1 MSSLLLKVAL
11 IGRPN
16 VGKSTL
22 FNRLTGRKLA
32 LVHEKPGMTRDRRYG
47 SADLFGLK
55 FSVIDTA
62 GLADP
67 HTGEDHADLLK
78 AMYRQTQFAIDDA
91 DVLFFM
97 IDGQQSLTPYDIE
110 LAQLLRK
117 THKPICVL
125 ANKTEGQHIFEGV
138 VDAPRLGL
146 NPIFSI
152 SAEHGQGMDDLFD
165 FLKPF
170 VSDHKKATKDVAT
183 NAKKNESVER
193 FENSQHAMNDAAS
206 KDLEKDEDE
215 DDHANRPLRLAIM
228 GRPNVG
234 KSTLVNAFLGEER
247 QLTGDLPGLTRD
259 AIRLEWTYKNRNIQ
273 LIDTAGIRRNS
284 RVDESTEKLSV
295 IDAKKA
301 LQYAEGV
308 ILVLDA
314 TQALEKQD
322 LTLAYDIYN
331 EGRAMVIALNKWDL
345 VKDKSAFLKNIQHK
359 LTHQLAQAKEIP
371 FIGVSATKKQGL
383 KDLMEAVLL
392 MDVMWNKR
400 VPTARLNTWLR
411 EVVSHHPA
419 PAINGRRIRPKYITQ
434 AKSRPPTFVLFCSQ
448 AEKLPESYTRYLS
461 NSLRVHFDIQ
471 GVPIRF
477 WVRSQKNPY
486 DEKK

>member
-1 MSSLLLKVAL
+1 MSSSLLKVAL

-22 FNRLTGRKLA
+22 FNRLIGRKLA
-32 LVHEKPGMTRDRRYG
+32 LVHAQPGMTRDRRYG
-47 SADLFGLK
+47 NADLFGLN

-67 HTGEDHADLLK
+67 NTGEAQTNLLK
-78 AMYRQTQFAIDDA
+78 SMYAQTQQAIDDA
-91 DVLFFM
+91 DVILFM
-97 IDGQQSLTPYDIE
+97 IDGRESLTPYDVE

-117 THKPICVL
+117 THKPLCVL
-125 ANKTEGQHIFEGV
+125 ANKTEGNHLFEGAI
-138 VDAPRLGL
+138 DAPRLGL
-146 NPIFSI
+146 EPIISI
-152 SAEHGQGMDDLFD
+152 SAEHGQGMDELFD

-170 VSDHKKATKDVAT
+170 VNTREKMAPQEDTTDSHAT
-183 NAKKNESVER
+183 
-193 FENSQHAMNDAAS
+193 
-206 KDLEKDEDE
+206 
-215 DDHANRPLRLAIM
+215 PLRLAIM

-247 QLTGDLPGLTRD
+247 QLTGDMPGLTRD
-259 AIRLEWTYKNRNIQ
+259 AIRLEWTYTNRHIQ

-284 RVDESTEKLSV
+284 RIDESTEKLSV

-301 LQYAEGV
+301 LQYAECV

-345 VKDKSAFLKNIQHK
+345 VKDKSAFLKEVQHK

-371 FIGVSATKKQGL
+371 FIGVCATKKGGL
-383 KDLMEAVLL
+383 KELMDAVLL

-400 VPTARLNTWLR
+400 IPTARLNTWLR
-411 EVVSHHPA
+411 EVVAHHPA

-461 NSLRVHFDIQ
+461 NSLRVHFDIK

-477 WVRSQKNPY
+477 WVRSQENPY
-486 DEKK
+486 DDKKK

>member
-1 MSSLLLKVAL
+1 MSSSPLKVAL

-32 LVHEKPGMTRDRRYG
+32 LVHEQPGMTRDRRYG
-47 SADLFGLK
+47 QADLFGLK

-78 AMYRQTQFAIDDA
+78 AMYTQTKRAIEDA
-91 DVLFFM
+91 DVLLFM
-97 IDGQQSLTPYDIE
+97 IDGRQSLTPYDVE
-110 LAQLLRK
+110 LSQLLRS

-125 ANKTEGQHIFEGV
+125 ANKTEGHNIFEGV
-138 VDAPRLGL
+138 LDAPRLGL
-146 NPIFSI
+146 QPVFSI

-165 FLKPF
+165 FLNPH
-170 VSDHKKATKDVAT
+170 VQSKKSHLIH
-183 NAKKNESVER
+183 E
-193 FENSQHAMNDAAS
+193 
-206 KDLEKDEDE
+206 EDE
-215 DDHANRPLRLAIM
+215 EGIQDANDTTNMPLRLAIM

-284 RVDESTEKLSV
+284 RVDETVEKLSV

-301 LQYAEGV
+301 LQYAECV
-308 ILVLDA
+308 VLVLDA

-345 VKDKSAFLKNIQHK
+345 VKDKAAFLKNIQHK

-371 FIGVSATKKQGL
+371 FIGVCATKKQGL

-400 VPTARLNTWLR
+400 IPTARLNTWLR

-486 DEKK
+486 DDKK

>member
-1 MSSLLLKVAL
+1 MSSSPLKVAL

-32 LVHEKPGMTRDRRYG
+32 LVHEQPGMTRDRRYG
-47 SADLFGLK
+47 QADLFGLK

-78 AMYRQTQFAIDDA
+78 AMYAQTKRAIEDA
-91 DVLFFM
+91 DVLLFM
-97 IDGQQSLTPYDIE
+97 IDGRQSLTPYDVE
-110 LAQLLRK
+110 LSQLLRS

-125 ANKTEGQHIFEGV
+125 ANKTEGHNIFEGV
-138 VDAPRLGL
+138 LDAPRLGL
-146 NPIFSI
+146 QPVFSI

-165 FLKPF
+165 FLNPH
-170 VSDHKKATKDVAT
+170 VQSKKSHLIH
-183 NAKKNESVER
+183 E
-193 FENSQHAMNDAAS
+193 
-206 KDLEKDEDE
+206 EDE
-215 DDHANRPLRLAIM
+215 EGIQDANDTTNMPLRLAIM

-284 RVDESTEKLSV
+284 RVDETVEKLSV

-301 LQYAEGV
+301 LQYAECV
-308 ILVLDA
+308 VLVLDA

-371 FIGVSATKKQGL
+371 FIGVCATKKQGL

-400 VPTARLNTWLR
+400 IPTARLNTWLR

-486 DEKK
+486 DDKK